1 MKQYFLLILV
11 SLSVSTSIF
20 SADIDWSSQF
30 DNFSTIVSA
39 PSDESVKKRIIALL
53 RAKHDTEKLLG
64 RTAIYFSYFDQ
75 ILHELN
81 LPTDLKYIACLE
93 SELMTESSSSAGA
106 IGVWQ
111 LMADVKAEFGLRID
125 GDLDERHDKI
135 RGTEAAL
142 KDMKRMFENFNS
154 WDLVL
159 AGYNC
164 GAGKLGAAMK
174 KAHSKEFSKIK
185 KFLPNETQQYLSKF
199 IAFSFVLKN
208 YRQLGLTPELPSLDA
223 QSLIHTKIS
232 HTMSFAKLSEIT
244 GISKSDLKIFNPQF
258 GKSFIPYC
266 ATGCNVYL
274 PRRVMSA
281 FNEYVSAVKDSSDSD
296 FKTSP
301 QVIDEKLP
309 QIEGNPNYFKTT
321 YIVSEGETLEG
332 LAQILDVNKYS
343 VILWNNLHDESLQIG
358 TELTIYLP
366 RIIVKR
372 TQFLLPISNVTAI
385 PNAAPEIK

>member
-1 MKQYFLLILV
+1 MKKYLLLVLV

-20 SADIDWSSQF
+20 STDIDWSSQF

-39 PSDESVKKRIIALL
+39 PSDESVKKRIITLL
-53 RAKHDTEKLLG
+53 RNKHDTEKLLG
-64 RTAIYFSYFDQ
+64 RTAIYFSYFNQ
-75 ILHELN
+75 ILHDLN

-111 LMADVKAEFGLRID
+111 LMADVKSEFGLRID
-125 GDLDERHDKI
+125 ADLDERHDKI

-142 KDMKRMFENFNS
+142 KDMKRMFENYNS

-164 GAGKLGAAMK
+164 GSGKLGGAIK
-174 KAHSKEFSKIK
+174 KAHSKDFNKVK
-185 KFLPNETQQYLSKF
+185 KFLPTETQQYLSKF
-199 IAFSFVLKN
+199 IAFSFVLRN

-223 QSLIHTKIS
+223 QSLIHTNIS
-232 HTMSFAKLSEIT
+232 HTMSFDKLAEIT
-244 GISKSDLKIFNPQF
+244 RIPKSDLKIFNPQF
-258 GKSFIPYC
+258 GKGYIPFC
-266 ATGCNVYL
+266 AAGCNVYL

-281 FNEYVSAVKDSSDSD
+281 FNAYVSAVKDSINAD

-321 YIVSEGETLEG
+321 YIVSADETLET

-343 VILWNNLHDESLQIG
+343 VILWNNLHDDNLEVG

-366 RIIVKR
+366 RIVLKR
-372 TQFLLPISNVTAI
+372 N
-385 PNAAPEIK
+385 